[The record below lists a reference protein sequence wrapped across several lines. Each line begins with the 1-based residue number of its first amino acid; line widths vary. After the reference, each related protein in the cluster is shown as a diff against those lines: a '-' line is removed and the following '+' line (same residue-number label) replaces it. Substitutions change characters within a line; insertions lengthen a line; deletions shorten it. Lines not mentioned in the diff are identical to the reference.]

1 LEVSLCLEQTTTSR
15 TSQITAIRIL
25 RTHRILTAQTTA
37 ILRIIRR
44 TARTAIITIT
54 TNNRCWNGKRQDLNT
69 SLAFFAVRAYISNWF
84 YSKFYLTDR
93 VNEYN
98 ILKENM
104 IQEFLEKWSVK

>member
-1 LEVSLCLEQTTTSR
+1 MEVSLCLEQTTTSR

-44 TARTAIITIT
+44 TARTAIT

-69 SLAFFAVRAYISNWF
+69 SLAFFAAHTYISDWL